1 MGVKAKNMNLTE
13 GTIWKQIVLFAFPL
27 MCSNLFQQLYNTA
40 DTMVVGAA
48 NALPAGIK
56 IFLLGDF

>member
-1 MGVKAKNMNLTE
+1 MGAKAKNMNLTE

-40 DTMVVGAA
+40 DSMVVGRFVAVRRWRRWV
-48 NALPAGIK
+48 PPVR
-56 IFLLGDF
+56 